1 MLRRRDADRRDLEEF
16 GMNIPTRILLVDD
29 HGLFRES
36 LVRLLE
42 SEADLSVVAHCEST
56 AEALK
61 VIERGSVDVV
71 LLDYDLGNERG
82 TDLFERMKAAQDPP
96 RILMVTAGMSDRITR
111 DVLSAGVAGV
121 LHKHSSPVQLVAA
134 IRKVAQGHLWLE
146 DSIIRSL
153 AAGTRAESAEMQNT
167 RPLTQRQQEVLSGIL
182 DGLTNK
188 EIAWKLKVSESS
200 IKAVIQELFHK
211 AGVRTRSQLVR
222 IAIEKHATD
231 WLSNDKASSL

>member
-1 MLRRRDADRRDLEEF
+1 
-16 GMNIPTRILLVDD
+16 MNIPTRILLVDD

-56 AEALK
+56 AEAMK

-82 TDLFERMKAAQDPP
+82 TDLIARMKAAQDPP
-96 RILMVTAGMSDRITR
+96 RILIVTAGMSDRITR
-111 DVLSAGVAGV
+111 DVLSAGVGGV
-121 LHKHSSPVQLVAA
+121 LHKHSSPIQLVAA

-153 AAGTRAESAEMQNT
+153 AAGTRAESAEMQST
-167 RPLTQRQQEVLSGIL
+167 RPLTQRQREVLSGIL

-222 IAIEKHATD
+222 IAVEKHATD